1 MSTPAELQTS
11 LNSLGL
17 GFLFPLLDS
26 LVKDPSIDA
35 TDEDAVGKYIDTS
48 PDPKIKD
55 AIKTRFS
62 GNEGRQAAGLQPYTP
77 KQYIEAE
84 QSYVQRLMDNGMPAG
99 FYDTQQDLAKLIGGR
114 VSPIEFESRIQ
125 NGYQAALNA
134 PASVKQQ
141 LENLYGI
148 TTPQM
153 AAYFL
158 DPTKATN
165 IIQAGAKNSDA
176 FKRQIRASQIAA
188 QGQTQAG
195 IQLGLATAE
204 ELAAQN
210 ITPEMAQTG
219 FMDIQN
225 QQQLFATTTAE
236 AASGQANISQ
246 ADQIAGTFGTN
257 AAARQAIAERKRKRT
272 AQFEQGGSLLASQ
285 TGNIGLG
292 TVGQ

>member
-84 QSYVQRLMDNGMPAG
+84 QSYVQRLADNGMPAG
-99 FYDTQQDLAKLIGGR
+99 FYDTQEDLAKLIGGR

-148 TTPQM
+148 TEPQM

-219 FMDIQN
+219 FIDIQN
-225 QQQLFATTTAE
+225 QQELFNPMTVGETAITQE
-236 AASGQANISQ
+236 QQIS
-246 ADQIAGTFGTN
+246 GTFGTN
-257 AAARQAIAERKRKRT
+257 AEARKAIAARKRGRQAA
-272 AQFEQGGSLLASQ
+272 FEQGGSLLTTQ
-285 TGNIGLG
+285 TGISGLG